1 MSINVHISIDMEGV
15 SGVVHTDQ
23 TGQKGYDYNMM
34 RKAMTLEANAAIE
47 GSFEAGATTVIVNDS
62 HGSMRNLLPYMLD
75 QRAELISG
83 SPKPCKVLKITL
95 ISQCV

>member
-34 RKAMTLEANAAIE
+34 RKAMTLEA
-47 GSFEAGATTVIVNDS
+47 
-62 HGSMRNLLPYMLD
+62 MLPL
-75 QRAELISG
+75 
-83 SPKPCKVLKITL
+83 KVVLKL
-95 ISQCV
+95 VQQL

>member
-23 TGQKGYDYNMM
+23 TGHKGYDYDMM

-47 GSFEAGATTVIVNDS
+47 GLS
-62 HGSMRNLLPYMLD
+62 
-75 QRAELISG
+75 LIH
-83 SPKPCKVLKITL
+83 I
-95 ISQCV
+95 